1 MLVPNSQ
8 FTIVEVSK
16 SIFDKYSPAFD
27 PNQEDEGHIVH
38 KAWEGT
44 VYAVGEE
51 GFSQNPVAAAADNQF
66 VFARLPDPMGL
77 KQGDTVICNHFPTHG
92 VVHEGKHLF
101 FTYKEGILCSVRNT
115 EAEINLFNQ
124 EMPPVVAQAV
134 S

>member
-44 VYAVGEE
+44 VYAVGE
-51 GFSQNPVAAAADNQF
+51 
-66 VFARLPDPMGL
+66 
-77 KQGDTVICNHFPTHG
+77 
-92 VVHEGKHLF
+92 
-101 FTYKEGILCSVRNT
+101 
-115 EAEINLFNQ
+115 
-124 EMPPVVAQAV
+124 
-134 S
+134 